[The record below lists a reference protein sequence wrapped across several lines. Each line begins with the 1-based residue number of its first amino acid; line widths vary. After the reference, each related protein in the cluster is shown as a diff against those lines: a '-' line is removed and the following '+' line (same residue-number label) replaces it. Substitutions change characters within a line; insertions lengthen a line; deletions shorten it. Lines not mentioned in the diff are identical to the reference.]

1 MIIIKNT
8 KHTGK
13 PQLMQSGTCIFKM
26 FFSMQTDTKLPVKWL
41 SPEVLETRLFT
52 SYSDVWAF
60 GILKWEML
68 TRCLAVPYGNI
79 NGWNGTSIFT
89 FLDDNDIFISDLMI
103 YLKEG
108 NRLQKP
114 RHCDEKLYQTM
125 MQCWAPDKRDR
136 PRFTDLVKF
145 FDEHHRNVTRN
156 RSRIWV
162 SFFGSSLKSLKLSG
176 RSCVEV
182 DGP

>member
-1 MIIIKNT
+1 
-8 KHTGK
+8 
-13 PQLMQSGTCIFKM
+13 
-26 FFSMQTDTKLPVKWL
+26 MQTDTKLPVKWL

-89 FLDDNDIFISDLMI
+89 FLDENDIFISDLMI

-162 SFFGSSLKSLKLSG
+162 SLLKSSLKWTVRWG
-176 RSCVEV
+176 
-182 DGP
+182 

>member
-1 MIIIKNT
+1 MEI
-8 KHTGK
+8 
-13 PQLMQSGTCIFKM
+13 
-26 FFSMQTDTKLPVKWL
+26 SMVGMVRPFELLFGRENDT
-41 SPEVLETRLFT
+41 S
-52 SYSDVWAF
+52 
-60 GILKWEML
+60 
-68 TRCLAVPYGNI
+68 
-79 NGWNGTSIFT
+79 
-89 FLDDNDIFISDLMI
+89 ISDLML

-125 MQCWAPDKRDR
+125 MQCWAPDKKER

-162 SFFGSSLKSLKLSG
+162 SFPKSNPSSQIPTLCLTNFSVKQKEWLYPAYCSKYTG
-176 RSCVEV
+176 WY
-182 DGP
+182 GNGA